1 MSLIGTWMQRTAQVW
16 LVYTLTDSPLMVGL
30 ICGTYSSVCLSG
42 SVWYV
47 LNKKRMEKN
56 AKPAGKKAKAEK

>member
-1 MSLIGTWMQRTAQVW
+1 MDNAFCLRA
-16 LVYTLTDSPLMVGL
+16 LY
-30 ICGTYSSVCLSG
+30 CGTYSSVCLSG